1 MVAFMLSGSG
11 WRSRHDLRFTVGF
24 RSLEL
29 FSILMIEVLIHSP
42 FARQASQG
50 NSVTAD
56 RLEKILTESG
66 LGVLMEA
73 EFYRGGDAA
82 CLIALNARR
91 SADAVAAYKS
101 GHPGKPVV
109 VILTGT
115 DINHVEV
122 EDPASPT
129 RRTMDLADVLV
140 VLHEAELQSVPGYL
154 RGKCRVIHPS
164 VILPGGIPHRP
175 DAERGKGADRS
186 FQVMMAGNLRV
197 EKNPRL
203 AVDACRLLC
212 GHPGIA
218 VASYGDAT
226 GDMAKEMRCAS
237 AELSNFE
244 WAGKVE
250 HTVLLQKMERADL
263 LLNTSTEEGGANA
276 ICEAIS
282 LGLPVV
288 ASRIRGNIGM
298 LGDGYA
304 GFFPSGDARALAD
317 LLLRCASDG
326 VFYGKLKSQIAARAP
341 LFAYATEA
349 SAWTELVRSQLVRA
363 HGGA

>member
-1 MVAFMLSGSG
+1 MIC
-11 WRSRHDLRFTVGF
+11 DFTVGF
-24 RSLEL
+24 NLL
-29 FSILMIEVLIHSP
+29 KWCSILMTEVLIHSP

-56 RLEKILTESG
+56 RLERILIEKGIS
-66 LGVLMEA
+66 VVME
-73 EFYRGGDAA
+73 EDRYRGVDAE

-91 SADAVAAYKS
+91 SAEVVADFGRAC
-101 GHPGKPVV
+101 PDGKII

-115 DINHVEV
+115 DINHPEM
-122 EDPASPT
+122 EDAGSPT
-129 RRTMDLADVLV
+129 RQTMDRADVLV
-140 VLHEAELQSVPGYL
+140 VLHEAEFQSVPEHL
-154 RGKCRVIHPS
+154 HEKCRIIYPS
-164 VILPGGIPHRP
+164 VHLPAGIRHRP
-175 DAERGKGADRS
+175 DTEQGVGEGAEGS
-186 FQVMMAGNLRV
+186 FQVMMAGNLRI

-203 AVDACRLLC
+203 AVDACRLLS
-212 GHPGIA
+212 GNPGMA

-226 GDMAKEMRCAS
+226 GDIADEMRRAS
-237 AELSNFE
+237 AELGNFE
-244 WAGKVE
+244 WLRKID

-263 LLNTSTEEGGANA
+263 LLNTSTQEGGANA

-317 LLLRCASDG
+317 LLLRCATDR
-326 VFYGKLKSQIAARAP
+326 VFYSKLKSQIADRAP
-341 LFAYATEA
+341 HFAYATEA
-349 SAWTELVRSQLVRA
+349 AAWTDLVRSQLVR
-363 HGGA
+363 